1 MAVDEAGLNE
11 FLGRFVSDLGATGTA
26 GNVVI
31 GHRLG
36 LYRALAHRTGHAGG
50 ACRAGGLPPALPHGV
65 AARPGR
71 YAMTEEQIF
80 ALADPEG
87 RSTHPGLCHGRRV
100 HPLPAR
106 GGDPVQPGLRGPI
119 VGPYPYPYLRHVIPQ
134 GMS

>member
-1 MAVDEAGLNE
+1 MPEELAERVDCHPRYLTEWLHGQAAGAY
-11 FLGRFVSDLGATGTA
+11 VTYD
-26 GNVVI
+26 
-31 GHRLG
+31 
-36 LYRALAHRTGHAGG
+36 
-50 ACRAGGLPPALPHGV
+50 PAD
-65 AARPGR
+65 GR